1 MEVKGL
7 HKTLRNTGFS
17 LLTLVEYTAQCEQQN
32 KSRENFLTLHIQYN
46 IC

>member
-7 HKTLRNTGFS
+7 HNTLRNAGLP

-32 KSRENFLTLHIQYN
+32 
-46 IC
+46 